1 MRPQSDDQV
10 SGPEWMSPVQDLC
23 PGTDLALSLLSIVSN
38 PFRLYHYYV
47 NGISAEELAAVF
59 NLPVSWVQQ
68 RIEAVR
74 LCVEHQI
81 VFTFE
86 TTPDPSVDEGFN
98 SRIDMPFLRTSAL

>member
-1 MRPQSDDQV
+1 MRPQGDDQV
-10 SGPEWMSPVQDLC
+10 SGPEWMSSVQDLC

-81 VFTFE
+81 VFTLE
-86 TTPDPSVDEGFN
+86 TTPDESVDEGFN
-98 SRIDMPFLRTSAL
+98 PTIETPFLRTSAP

>member
-1 MRPQSDDQV
+1 MRPQSGDQ
-10 SGPEWMSPVQDLC
+10 SSRPESMPSIENLH

-59 NLPVSWVQQ
+59 DLPVSWVQQ

-86 TTPDPSVDEGFN
+86 TTPDRSVHEGSN
-98 SRIDMPFLRTSAL
+98 SRMSMPFLRTSAP

>member
-1 MRPQSDDQV
+1 MRTQLDDQ
-10 SGPEWMSPVQDLC
+10 STGAEPMPSAHDLR
-23 PGTDLALSLLSIVSN
+23 PGTDIALSLLSIVSN

-59 NLPVSWVQQ
+59 DLPVSWVQQ

-86 TTPDPSVDEGFN
+86 ATPDRSVHEGSHPRMN
-98 SRIDMPFLRTSAL
+98 KPFLRTFAP